1 MAGRPKKP
9 VALKKMQGTYRA
21 DRDSLTVAADEKI
34 KNQLPA
40 RPLKIPNWIKNKTV
54 RTAYKRHIELLR
66 LIGAEQ
72 TADSPFLENA
82 YFALEKAAE
91 IREMLFDK
99 NPLDEDFE
107 ILMKRFSRFYEIY
120 SSTVKDFYLTPSARV
135 KLTLDTLTS
144 QEKEI
149 GIASSKQNIIDK
161 LIREKES

>member
-1 MAGRPKKP
+1 MGGRPKKP

-21 DRDSLTVAADEKI
+21 DRDLKTSHADEILK
-34 KNQLPA
+34 KSLPA
-40 RPLKIPNWIKNKTV
+40 QPLKIPTWLKDKKV
-54 RTAYKRHIELLR
+54 RSAYKKHIELLK

-72 TADSPFLENA
+72 TADSPLLENA

-91 IREMLFDK
+91 IREMLFNK
-99 NPLDEDFE
+99 SPLAEDFE
-107 ILMKRFSRFYEIY
+107 ILMKRFSKFYEIY

-149 GIASSKQNIIDK
+149 GIATSQQSIIDK
-161 LIREKES
+161 LIKEKES